1 MNLERTVILK
11 IPETSVGATVIL
23 ERVNQP
29 STKIEKDEEVDLVT
43 ASHSILNRWN
53 TPIECTWG

>member
-11 IPETSVGATVIL
+11 IPETCVGAAVIL
-23 ERVNQP
+23 GRVNQP
-29 STKIEKDEEVDLVT
+29 TTNIEKDEEGDLVT

-53 TPIECTWG
+53 TSIECTWG